1 MGVAATLTRA
11 VRRAARVAVGESTE
25 LPAHLIAR
33 YPELRSA
40 RWRRGGLPVHVG
52 GWCLGQ
58 ASVSAITLWH
68 TIWLASDLTPSAELL
83 LHELR
88 HVHQFEASATFP
100 LRYLWESVTRGYVG
114 NRFEVDARRY
124 AASRLREPHGS
135 HS

>member
-1 MGVAATLTRA
+1 
-11 VRRAARVAVGESTE
+11 
-25 LPAHLIAR
+25 
-33 YPELRSA
+33 
-40 RWRRGGLPVHVG
+40 
-52 GWCLGQ
+52 
-58 ASVSAITLWH
+58 VSAITLWH
-68 TIWLASDLTPSAELL
+68 TIWLAPDATRSAELL

-100 LRYLWESVTRGYVG
+100 LQYLWQSVTRGYVG